1 MLVYRKHSLRTQEF
15 FQMLQYFLAT
25 IDIIAGDFNY
35 DFLKKE
41 VNKRLG
47 IFTDHVQMLNKPTYT
62 SGFMTD
68 HVCI

>member
-1 MLVYRKHSLRTQEF
+1 MLR
-15 FQMLQYFLAT
+15 YFLAT